1 VLRGLRQQFE
11 KGPGRPNLCLS
22 DFVAP
27 KGSGLDY
34 VGAFAVTAGVGQD
47 ELVARF
53 EREHDDYAAI
63 MTKVLADRL
72 AEALAEGLHRRV
84 RTEFWGYAADEQLDN
99 AGLIAERY
107 RGIRPAPGYPACPE
121 HTEKRTLFDL
131 LDVTNAVGM
140 TLTESCAMLPTAS
153 VSGWYFAHPE
163 ASYFGLGRIGRD
175 QVSDYAQRKGW
186 TLQEAERW
194 LAPNLA
200 YEPGAA

>member
-1 VLRGLRQQFE
+1 
-11 KGPGRPNLCLS
+11 
-22 DFVAP
+22 
-27 KGSGLDY
+27 
-34 VGAFAVTAGVGQD
+34 
-47 ELVARF
+47 
-53 EREHDDYAAI
+53 
-63 MTKVLADRL
+63 
-72 AEALAEGLHRRV
+72 
-84 RTEFWGYAADEQLDN
+84 
-99 AGLIAERY
+99 
-107 RGIRPAPGYPACPE
+107 
-121 HTEKRTLFDL
+121 
-131 LDVTNAVGM
+131 M